1 MTLRALL
8 FVTIILRLRKAVAR
22 RDTFGA
28 LQAHVRR
35 VLLDSFADVGSL
47 GRTFPALA
55 ALEVEDARFD
65 AGDLAK
71 LAALRHLR
79 SLKLLVRPAAACAC
93 CLDTLSRAVHL

>member
-1 MTLRALL
+1 M
-8 FVTIILRLRKAVAR
+8 
-22 RDTFGA
+22 
-28 LQAHVRR
+28 RR
-35 VLLDSFADVGSL
+35 VLLDSFADVRSL

-93 CLDTLSRAVHL
+93 CLDTLSRSVHL